1 MTNSQMREVERIHK
15 IALGMAKDLHTN
27 GEIKSWKVEENE
39 FFVSVVVE
47 VGSVSDEGT
56 LAAVI
61 CRERCQLF
69 IGKRGGV
76 KYPVSKFLKN
86 GEFKSYYKK
95 WNKRSLLRVS
105 IDQNRH

>member
-1 MTNSQMREVERIHK
+1 
-15 IALGMAKDLHTN
+15 
-27 GEIKSWKVEENE
+27 
-39 FFVSVVVE
+39 
-47 VGSVSDEGT
+47 
-56 LAAVI
+56 VI

>member
-1 MTNSQMREVERIHK
+1 MTNSQMREVERIRK
-15 IALGMAKDLHTN
+15 IALEMAKDLHTN
-27 GEIKSWKVEENE
+27 GEIKKWEVDENE
-39 FFVSVVVE
+39 FFVNVVVE

-56 LAAVI
+56 MAAVI

-105 IDQNRH
+105 LDQHRI